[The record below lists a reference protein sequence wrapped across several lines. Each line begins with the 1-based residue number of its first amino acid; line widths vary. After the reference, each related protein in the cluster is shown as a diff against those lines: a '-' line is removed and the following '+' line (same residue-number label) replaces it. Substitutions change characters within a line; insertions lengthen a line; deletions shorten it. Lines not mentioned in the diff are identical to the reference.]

1 MPLAQPRKIT
11 VTTNYAE
18 PCVAVAFATSRPGEQ
33 LADFRHRLSVRDHYT
48 RTRGAELV
56 LDKKAATE
64 LVRMLVPVVGRT
76 EIGLMIDS
84 P

>member
-1 MPLAQPRKIT
+1 MPLAHPQSIT
-11 VTTNYAE
+11 TTANYDD
-18 PCVAVAFATSRPGEQ
+18 PCVAVVFATSRPGEQ
-33 LADFRHRLSVRDHYT
+33 LADFRHRLSVRDHYA
-48 RTRGAELV
+48 RTRGVELV
-56 LDKKAATE
+56 LDKEAATE